1 MNQSQASQLVMD
13 SFDKCNQLLK
23 ELIQF
28 GPPSNPFDCCCKI
41 LPSKN
46 TQDLTQISKVS
57 IRSTQEIVDDLSQA
71 ILDILHRVNSIEQK
85 AQQEVIEANVLIDM
99 MINHN
104 VGNFQ
109 QAIYQKKQKYEVEK
123 DKEIIFQLNEQLKKE
138 QCLNAEAGQTLIKM
152 ENQYKSM
159 QRKMEIYFKRRIES
173 IQSQIKN
180 IQNSYIN
187 KKEVDFQGIFKRLD
201 KLRRRRPWRD
211 HGLDLLLEEDKK
223 NLQLR
228 FVEGGEDGT
237 STPFSN
243 YSGILTTDYQLPI
256 DSQLEKDLNQG
267 GYLEDLI
274 FNSSSFNHQNYSSSM
289 ASQTHKRQTRPNY
302 KSQNQ
307 TILRK
312 FYDDIV
318 LAQKNQPDK
327 ENKIEIKLSKNNLHV
342 EKSNIQSNPFLLDQ
356 SQRPSTI
363 LALQSSYNQEILKE
377 LDNENDID
385 EEQNSL
391 NISAKEEILLKAYEI
406 EQIANSFVIIE
417 PKHVVL
423 EDIFKLID
431 SVDCNL
437 QKTLQESNQLEDILN
452 DISCLEAKNKD
463 YQNEQIGKRRKSK
476 RRQEMEG
483 LNQVQMVNNSCLK
496 NQQLN
501 LSALLEDEIE
511 PLEEVQKKQKMIDN
525 SKFSQFFVDV
535 SEIKANISQ
544 SKPSFSQQNS
554 VNTPA
559 HLNYNNIKIDAS
571 NLSNLGNFNNY
582 LQNNFIQRGNYVPT
596 QEDEILIIDN
606 SSQAAKQNEGSS
618 NKIHRGSKGTPV
630 SPNLLIN
637 GIINGD
643 LACISIY
650 DDRTVKNA
658 AIQQQNLNL
667 NGNENNNNFILP
679 QFDESKISK
688 VFSSANNSFEY
699 NNDSKNNQ
707 KRLFAQKTKSSK
719 FKDFSKEFLSNSDI
733 LNQSSFKQEKSLNCV
748 SLQQIPDKQL
758 QMDQNDNQ
766 NSTNQELNA
775 EQFNLE
781 QSENFIK
788 REIVPII
795 KMNQQNR
802 IPSPN
807 ISFLLGDQI
816 NMSEIRKK
824 NNQDDDIQ
832 QISTINDGFANNI
845 QILSRDEKLFND
857 SKNNLSEF
865 LDQFNSN
872 NENHK
877 NNINVQMNCANLA
890 ITNGEHQEE
899 AKRHYTNVLDHLSS
913 ISDQEFNEQNSLKS
927 PLKETVHLRF
937 DIFDNKQ
944 PINFID
950 LFNCKNDEIEQEF
963 HLEGNQNTISNRS
976 NQEQGKVISIT
987 PEQDNE
993 QTTQRQLQS
1002 NQISATKL
1010 KCSYSVSPSNKQIP
1024 LKRFVSV
1031 HEKSNSNYDVHEF
1044 EKQTS
1049 LQNLFTENNSII
1061 KLLKHQIQADMIAAA
1076 GFKKEREAEIQ
1087 KINTPKETQKLTI
1100 QKIFSSAT
1108 SASSPIQQLKKNN
1121 SVPFLEDDSQNLAQY
1136 QKKQDSSPLKRLIK
1150 NNLYFK
1156 NGIYSRPTEL
1166 NYLHKPAELAKSL
1179 QSQSPTFEKKI
1190 KQDSPQTPNKIL
1202 PIKLEKDQETQ
1213 NNCIQYSS
1221 IKEQNSSSQKLL
1233 ENSQNSEQKNSLKYM
1248 QKYPSNYEG
1257 SYHQYIRKSFNQS
1270 SSETK
1275 FSEEKQK
1282 ILHIIQK
1289 KLDIAQT
1296 REFHPNIQQLNEYK
1310 QSKILMGNPFHR
1322 RQRNGF
1328 NDQQSAISFSQRSSM
1343 QSLSNIPITTNQ
1355 SSCQNL
1361 AQPNNQELPLN
1372 LKEKLL
1378 QNYSESVVEAAKRK
1392 LTNSPSRKLLTQM
1405 KSYKVKDSPLLQA
1418 IQKLKQQSSIEQ
1430 QN

>member
-1 MNQSQASQLVMD
+1 
-13 SFDKCNQLLK
+13 
-23 ELIQF
+23 
-28 GPPSNPFDCCCKI
+28 
-41 LPSKN
+41 
-46 TQDLTQISKVS
+46 
-57 IRSTQEIVDDLSQA
+57 
-71 ILDILHRVNSIEQK
+71 
-85 AQQEVIEANVLIDM
+85 
-99 MINHN
+99 
-104 VGNFQ
+104 
-109 QAIYQKKQKYEVEK
+109 
-123 DKEIIFQLNEQLKKE
+123 
-138 QCLNAEAGQTLIKM
+138 M

-187 KKEVDFQGIFKRLD
+187 KKEVDFESIFKRLD

-228 FVEGGEDGT
+228 FVEGDEDGT

-274 FNSSSFNHQNYSSSM
+274 FNSSSFNNQNYSMSM
-289 ASQTHKRQTRPNY
+289 ASQTHKRQTRHNHKP
-302 KSQNQ
+302 QNQ
-307 TILRK
+307 TILHK

-318 LAQKNQPDK
+318 IGQKNQQTDK
-327 ENKIEIKLSKNNLHV
+327 ENKIEIKQSKNNLLV

-363 LALQSSYNQEILKE
+363 LALQYSYNQEILKE
-377 LDNENDID
+377 IENENDID
-385 EEQNSL
+385 EGQNSL
-391 NISAKEEILLKAYEI
+391 NISAKEEILLKVYEI
-406 EQIANSFVIIE
+406 EQMANSFILIE

-423 EDIFKLID
+423 EDIFKLMD
-431 SVDCNL
+431 SIDCNL
-437 QKTLQESNQLEDILN
+437 QKSLQESNKLEDILN

-463 YQNEQIGKRRKSK
+463 NNQKDQNDNRRRKSK

-483 LNQVQMVNNSCLK
+483 LNQVQMVNNSYLK
-496 NQQLN
+496 IQQLN

-511 PLEEVQKKQKMIDN
+511 PMEEVQQKQKMIDN

-554 VNTPA
+554 GNTPA

-582 LQNNFIQRGNYVPT
+582 LQNNYVQRGNNYVPT
-596 QEDEILIIDN
+596 QEDEILVIDN
-606 SSQAAKQNEGSS
+606 SSQVAKQTEGSS
-618 NKIHRGSKGTPV
+618 NKVHRGSKGTPI

-658 AIQQQNLNL
+658 ASQQQNLNQ
-667 NGNENNNNFILP
+667 NANENNNNFILP

-699 NNDSKNNQ
+699 NNESKNNQ

-733 LNQSSFKQEKSLNCV
+733 LNESSFKQEKSLNCV
-748 SLQQIPDKQL
+748 SLQQIPDKQP
-758 QMDQNDNQ
+758 QVDQNENQ
-766 NSTNQELNA
+766 NSTNQELNS
-775 EQFNLE
+775 EPFNFE
-781 QSENFIK
+781 QSVNFLKKELIPL
-788 REIVPII
+788 V

-832 QISTINDGFANNI
+832 QISAINDGFTNNL

-890 ITNGEHQEE
+890 ITNGEPYEE
-899 AKRHYTNVLDHLSS
+899 AKRHYTNVLDQLSS

-927 PLKETVHLRF
+927 PLKETVHVRF
-937 DIFDNKQ
+937 DIFENKQ

-950 LFNCKNDEIEQEF
+950 LLNCKNDEIEQDF
-963 HLEGNQNTISNRS
+963 HLEGNQNTISSRN
-976 NQEQGKVISIT
+976 NQDQGQLISII
-987 PEQDNE
+987 PDQDFQ

-1010 KCSYSVSPSNKQIP
+1010 KGSYSVSPSNKQIP
-1024 LKRFVSV
+1024 FKRFVSV
-1031 HEKSNSNYDVHEF
+1031 HEKSNSNSDYPEF

-1049 LQNLFTENNSII
+1049 LQNLFSENNSII

-1076 GFKKEREAEIQ
+1076 GFKKEREAEVQ
-1087 KINTPKETQKLTI
+1087 KINTPKDTQKLTI

-1136 QKKQDSSPLKRLIK
+1136 QKKQDSSPIKRQIK

-1156 NGIYSRPTEL
+1156 NGIYSRPTEI
-1166 NYLHKPAELAKSL
+1166 NYLHKPAEIAKSL
-1179 QSQSPTFEKKI
+1179 QSQSPTFEKKL
-1190 KQDSPQTPNKIL
+1190 KQDSPQTPNKIM
-1202 PIKLEKDQETQ
+1202 PIKLDKDQEIQ
-1213 NNCIQYSS
+1213 NNSSQYSS
-1221 IKEQNSSSQKLL
+1221 VKEQNTSSQKLS
-1233 ENSQNSEQKNSLKYM
+1233 EHSQNSEQKGSLKYI
-1248 QKYPSNYEG
+1248 QKYPSTYDG

-1328 NDQQSAISFSQRSSM
+1328 NDQQSAISFSQRSSL

-1361 AQPNNQELPLN
+1361 ALPNNQELPLN

-1392 LTNSPSRKLLTQM
+1392 LTGSPSRKLLCQM

>member
-1 MNQSQASQLVMD
+1 
-13 SFDKCNQLLK
+13 
-23 ELIQF
+23 
-28 GPPSNPFDCCCKI
+28 
-41 LPSKN
+41 
-46 TQDLTQISKVS
+46 
-57 IRSTQEIVDDLSQA
+57 
-71 ILDILHRVNSIEQK
+71 
-85 AQQEVIEANVLIDM
+85 
-99 MINHN
+99 
-104 VGNFQ
+104 
-109 QAIYQKKQKYEVEK
+109 
-123 DKEIIFQLNEQLKKE
+123 
-138 QCLNAEAGQTLIKM
+138 M

-159 QRKMEIYFKRRIES
+159 QRKMEIYFKRRIEN

-187 KKEVDFQGIFKRLD
+187 KKEVDFEGIYKKLE

-211 HGLDLLLEEDKK
+211 HDLDLLLEEDQK

-228 FVEGGEDGT
+228 FIEGDEDGT

-274 FNSSSFNHQNYSSSM
+274 FNSSSFNNQNYSMSM
-289 ASQTHKRQTRPNY
+289 ASQAHKKQARPNH

-307 TILRK
+307 TVLHK

-318 LAQKNQPDK
+318 LAQKNQQPDR
-327 ENKIEIKLSKNNLHV
+327 ENKIEIKLSKNNLLV
-342 EKSNIQSNPFLLDQ
+342 EKSNMQSNPFLLDQ

-363 LALQSSYNQEILKE
+363 LALQFSYNQEILKE
-377 LDNENDID
+377 IDNENDT
-385 EEQNSL
+385 EEGQNSL

-406 EQIANSFVIIE
+406 EQMANSFILLE

-437 QKTLQESNQLEDILN
+437 QKSLQESNQLEDLLN

-463 YQNEQIGKRRKSK
+463 NGKEQYGKRRQSK
-476 RRQEMEG
+476 KRQEMEG
-483 LNQVQMVNNSCLK
+483 LNQVQMVNNSYLK
-496 NQQLN
+496 IQQLN

-511 PLEEVQKKQKMIDN
+511 PMEEVQKKQKMIDN
-525 SKFSQFFVDV
+525 SKFSKFFVDV

-544 SKPSFSQQNS
+544 SKQSFSQQNS

-571 NLSNLGNFNNY
+571 NLSNQGNFNNY
-582 LQNNFIQRGNYVPT
+582 LQNNFIQRGNYVTT

-606 SSQAAKQNEGSS
+606 SSQVAKQAEGSS
-618 NKIHRGSKGTPV
+618 NKVHTGSKGTPI

-650 DDRTVKNA
+650 DDRTVKNSA
-658 AIQQQNLNL
+658 CQQQNLNQ
-667 NGNENNNNFILP
+667 NAIENNNNFVLP

-688 VFSSANNSFEY
+688 IFSSANNSFEY
-699 NNDSKNNQ
+699 NNESKNNQ
-707 KRLFAQKTKSSK
+707 KRLFAYKTKSSK

-733 LNQSSFKQEKSLNCV
+733 LNESSFKQEKPLNCI
-748 SLQQIPDKQL
+748 SLQQIPDKQP

-775 EQFNLE
+775 EQFNFE
-781 QSENFIK
+781 QSENFLK
-788 REIVPII
+788 REIIPLT
-795 KMNQQNR
+795 KMNQQNN

-807 ISFLLGDQI
+807 ISFLLGEQI
-816 NMSEIRKK
+816 NMSEIKNK

-832 QISTINDGFANNI
+832 QISTINDGFTNNL

-877 NNINVQMNCANLA
+877 NNMNVQTNYANLA
-890 ITNGEHQEE
+890 ITNSELQEE
-899 AKRHYTNVLDHLSS
+899 AKRHYTNVLDQLSS

-937 DIFDNKQ
+937 DIFENKQ
-944 PINFID
+944 PTNFID

-963 HLEGNQNTISNRS
+963 HLEGNQNTLSNRK
-976 NQEQGKVISIT
+976 NQEQGQVISIT

-1002 NQISATKL
+1002 NQISAAKL
-1010 KCSYSVSPSNKQIP
+1010 KGSYSVSPSNKQISF
-1024 LKRFVSV
+1024 KRFISV
-1031 HEKSNSNYDVHEF
+1031 HEKSNTNSDFHEF
-1044 EKQTS
+1044 EKQAS
-1049 LQNLFTENNSII
+1049 LQNLFSENNSII

-1087 KINTPKETQKLTI
+1087 KINIPKDTQKLTI

-1108 SASSPIQQLKKNN
+1108 SVSSPIQQIKKNN
-1121 SVPFLEDDSQNLAQY
+1121 SVPFLEDDNQNLAQY
-1136 QKKQDSSPLKRLIK
+1136 QKKQDSSPIKRLIK

-1166 NYLHKPAELAKSL
+1166 SYLHKPAEITKSL

-1190 KQDSPQTPNKIL
+1190 KQDSPQTPNKIML
-1202 PIKLEKDQETQ
+1202 IKLERDQEKQ
-1213 NNCIQYSS
+1213 NNCSQYSS
-1221 IKEQNSSSQKLL
+1221 AKEQISSSQKLS
-1233 ENSQNSEQKNSLKYM
+1233 EYNQNSEQKNSLKYI
-1248 QKYPSNYEG
+1248 QRYPSTYEG
-1257 SYHQYIRKSFNQS
+1257 TYHQYIRKSFNQS

-1296 REFHPNIQQLNEYK
+1296 REFHPNILQLNEYK

-1328 NDQQSAISFSQRSSM
+1328 SDQQSAFSFSQRSSV

-1361 AQPNNQELPLN
+1361 AQSNNQELPLN

-1378 QNYSESVVEAAKRK
+1378 QNCSESVVEAAKRK
-1392 LTNSPSRKLLTQM
+1392 LTNSPSRKLLSQM
-1405 KSYKVKDSPLLQA
+1405 KYFKVKDSPLLQA

-1430 QN
+1430 KN